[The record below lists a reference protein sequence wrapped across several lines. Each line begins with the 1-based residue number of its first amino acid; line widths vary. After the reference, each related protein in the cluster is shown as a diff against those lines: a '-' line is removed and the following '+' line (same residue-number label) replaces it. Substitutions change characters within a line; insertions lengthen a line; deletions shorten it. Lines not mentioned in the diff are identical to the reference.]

1 MNLLKLA
8 FPILASV
15 TLLSCDHKLKHE
27 RIIKNSSLDTVTIF
41 NPDFKDTSYTLLPGE
56 QALIYEFENL
66 DTKQEKEPCRWLG
79 DTLVIKTIHDSLCT
93 KSPAIEG
100 NWVSVMGG
108 TDKARK
114 QTCTLTLE
122 IGDFGDE

>member
-1 MNLLKLA
+1 MNLLKIVL
-8 FPILASV
+8 PILACV
-15 TLLSCDHKLKHE
+15 VLISCDHQLKHQ
-27 RIIKNSSLDTVTIF
+27 RVIVNNSLDTVTIF
-41 NPDFKDTSYTLLPGE
+41 NPDFKDTSYTLFPGQ
-56 QALIYEFENL
+56 QAVIYEFENL

-100 NWVSVMGG
+100 NWISVMGG
-108 TDKARK
+108 SDKARK

-122 IGDFGDE
+122 AEDFGQ